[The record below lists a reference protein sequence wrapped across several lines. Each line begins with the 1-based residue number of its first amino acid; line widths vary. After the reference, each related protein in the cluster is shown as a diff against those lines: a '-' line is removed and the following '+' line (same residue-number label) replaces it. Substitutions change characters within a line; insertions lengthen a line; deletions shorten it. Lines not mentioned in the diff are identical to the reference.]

1 MMALPAGREAEPMQ
15 QLIQRFLNKELTRRG
30 LSRKLAALGFTAAA
44 AQSLIESLDATESAD
59 KSLAL
64 PPSKQVTG
72 SGGKLV
78 MEQAK
83 AAGSEYLFTNPGSF
97 EVGLFD
103 AQVTSGVPLIMGLHE
118 GIVVAMAD
126 GYHRASLKPGFVN
139 VHVIAG
145 TAQMGGQL
153 YNASRD
159 GAALVVTAGMLDNE
173 LWSDEGILAPRPGY
187 DQKDVPRQFT
197 KFCWEARN
205 AQSLT
210 MMLRR
215 AYKVAT
221 TPPGGPV
228 YLAMTN
234 GALEAQDVSSEIVPA
249 ERFLMSARPRP
260 EAAAVEQTADWLAQA
275 KRPLI
280 VVGDEVW
287 KSGAQADLVRFA
299 EAYNV
304 PVTSGTGGYFNFP
317 SRHPLHL
324 GRFSMR
330 SDYAQGGVDIALM
343 VGARDF
349 GIWRLPTGPEAPMDA
364 RIVRIGLNAGNMG
377 RNYPTDL
384 ALLADVKAS
393 LADLDAAMKGRIPQ
407 RRLGAFGRDRGDQVR
422 GMSAQMWNDFD
433 SRVRANFGLSPMH
446 PDELT
451 FVMAKTLD
459 RNAVIVG
466 EVHSGYNQHN
476 NFHWGYGD
484 DEQIWIGYTGNS
496 LGWGLGAAT
505 GAKLAMPE
513 RQVVCSIGDGAVM
526 YQSSAL
532 WSQAR
537 YGVPV
542 LNVVWNN
549 LNYQTVRG
557 GFHRYNGTM
566 AATGKYAGMYLGDPD
581 IDFVQLAASQGV
593 KGERATTAA
602 ELEAALKRGQEVCR
616 AGEPYLVEAAIRRIG
631 AGADST
637 WHEGFKLSQRMKTAG

>member
-1 MMALPAGREAEPMQ
+1 MQ
-15 QLIQRFLNKELTRRG
+15 QLIQRFLDHQLTRRG

-44 AQSLIESLDATESAD
+44 AQSLIESLDATESASA
-59 KSLAL
+59 SLAL
-64 PPSKQVTG
+64 PPAEKVTG
-72 SGGKLV
+72 SGGRLV

-103 AQVTSGVPLIMGLHE
+103 AQITSGVPLIMGLHE

-126 GYHRASLKPGFVN
+126 GYHRASLKPAFVN

-205 AQSLT
+205 ANSLT

-234 GALEAQDVSSEIVPA
+234 GALETKDVTSEIVPA

-260 EAAAVEQTADWLAQA
+260 EAAAVERTADWLAQA

-287 KSGAQADLVRFA
+287 KSGAQADLVKFA
-299 EAYNV
+299 DKYNV

-317 SRHPLHL
+317 ARHPLHL

-330 SDYAQGGVDIALM
+330 SDYAQAGVDLALM

-364 RIVRIGLNAGNMG
+364 RIVRVGLNVGNMG

-393 LADLDAAMKGRIPQ
+393 LADLDAAMEGRIPQ
-407 RRLGAFGRDRGDQVR
+407 QRADAFGRDRGDRVR
-422 GMSAQMWNDFD
+422 GMTAKMWDEFD
-433 SRVRANFGLSPMH
+433 GRVRGNFGLSPMH

-451 FVMAKTLD
+451 YIMAKTLD
-459 RNAVIVG
+459 RNAVVVG

-476 NFHWGYGD
+476 NFHWGFGD

-505 GAKLAMPE
+505 GAKLAMPD
-513 RQVVCSIGDGAVM
+513 RPVVCSIGDGAVM
-526 YQSSAL
+526 YQSSAF

-542 LNVVWNN
+542 LTVVWNN

-557 GFHRYNGTM
+557 GFHRYSGTM

-593 KGERATTAA
+593 KGERATTPA
-602 ELEAALKRGQEVCR
+602 ELEVALKRGMEVCK
-616 AGEPYLVEAAIRRIG
+616 AGEPYMVEAVIRRIG
-631 AGADST
+631 PGADST
-637 WHEGFKLSQRMKTAG
+637 WHEGFKLSERAKSAG

>member
-1 MMALPAGREAEPMQ
+1 MRHLAQ
-15 QLIQRFLNKELTRRG
+15 QFLDKR
-30 LSRKLAALGFTAAA
+30 LSRRDLARELGAIGLTAAA
-44 AQSLIESLDATESAD
+44 AQSIVQTLEATEQAGEG
-59 KSLAL
+59 L
-64 PPSKQVTG
+64 PVPGSQQLEG
-72 SGGKLV
+72 SGGFLV

-103 AQVTSGVPLIMGLHE
+103 AQITSGVPLIMGLHE

-126 GYHRASLKPGFVN
+126 GYHRASLKPAFVN

-197 KFCWEARN
+197 KFCWEARD
-205 AQSLT
+205 ARSLT

-221 TPPGGPV
+221 TAPGGPV

-234 GALEAQDVSSEIVPA
+234 GALETKGVRSAILPA
-249 ERFLMSARPRP
+249 ERFLMAARPRP
-260 EAAAVEQTADWLAQA
+260 DAAAVEQTADWLVQA

-287 KSGAQADLVRFA
+287 KSGAQADLVAFA
-299 EAYNV
+299 ERYRI
-304 PVTSGTGGYFNFP
+304 PVASGTGGYFNFP
-317 SRHPLHL
+317 ARHPLHL
-324 GRFSMR
+324 GRFNMR
-330 SDYAQGGVDIALM
+330 SDYAKAGVDLALM

-349 GIWRLPTGPEAPMDA
+349 GIWRLPSGTEAPMDA
-364 RIVRIGLNAGNMG
+364 RIVRVGLNTGNMG

-384 ALLADVKAS
+384 AMVADVKQS
-393 LADLDAAMKGRIPQ
+393 LADLDSALEGRIPMT
-407 RRLGAFGRDRGDQVR
+407 RRDVFGRDRGNEVR
-422 GMSAQMWNDFD
+422 ELTAGIWREFD
-433 SRVRANFGLSPMH
+433 SRVQSNFGLAPMH
-446 PDELT
+446 PDEMT
-451 FVMAKTLD
+451 YIMAKSVD
-459 RNAVIVG
+459 PNAVVVG

-484 DEQIWIGYTGNS
+484 DDQIWIGYTGNS
-496 LGWGLGAAT
+496 LGWGLGAST
-505 GAKLAMPE
+505 GAKLALPD
-513 RQVVCSIGDGAVM
+513 RPVVCSIGDGAVM
-526 YQSSAL
+526 YQSSAF

-542 LNVVWNN
+542 LTVVWNN

-557 GFHRYNGTM
+557 GFHRYDGQM
-566 AATGKYAGMYLGDPD
+566 AQTGKYAGMYLGDPD
-581 IDFVQLAASQGV
+581 IDFVQLAECQGV
-593 KGERATTAA
+593 KGERATTPS
-602 ELEAALKRGQEVCR
+602 ELAAALKRGTEVT
-616 AGEPYLVEAAIRRIG
+616 ASGEPYVVEAMIRRIG
-631 AGADST
+631 AGAEST
-637 WHEGFKLSQRMKTAG
+637 WHEGFKLSERTRSRDA

>member
-1 MMALPAGREAEPMQ
+1 MQ

-59 KSLAL
+59 TGLAL

-234 GALEAQDVSSEIVPA
+234 GALEAQDVSSEIIPA

-287 KSGAQADLVRFA
+287 KSGAQADLVKFA
-299 EAYNV
+299 EAYNI

-330 SDYAQGGVDIALM
+330 SDYAQGGVDLALM

-349 GIWRLPTGPEAPMDA
+349 GIWRLPTGPEAPLDA

-393 LADLDAAMKGRIPQ
+393 LADLDAALKGRIPEQ
-407 RRLGAFGRDRGDQVR
+407 RMGAFGRNRGDQVR

-433 SRVRANFGLSPMH
+433 SRVRGNFGLSPMH

-451 FVMAKTLD
+451 FVMAKTLE

-505 GAKLAMPE
+505 GAKLAMPD

-593 KGERATTAA
+593 KGERATTTA
-602 ELEAALKRGQEVCR
+602 ELEAALKRGQEACR
-616 AGEPYLVEAAIRRIG
+616 AGEPYLVDAAIRRIG
-631 AGADST
+631 PGADST
-637 WHEGFKLSQRMKTAG
+637 WHEGFKLSERMRATG

>member
-1 MMALPAGREAEPMQ
+1 MAVPAGWEDEPMQ

-30 LSRKLAALGFTAAA
+30 LSRKLAALGLTAAA
-44 AQSLIESLDATESAD
+44 AQSLIDSLDATESAD

-64 PPSKQVTG
+64 PPSKQVKG

-205 AQSLT
+205 PQSLT

-287 KSGAQADLVRFA
+287 KSGAQADLVKFA

-330 SDYAQGGVDIALM
+330 SDYAQGGVDLALM

-349 GIWRLPTGPEAPMDA
+349 GIWRLPTGPEAPLDA

-407 RRLGAFGRDRGDQVR
+407 QRRDAFGRDRGEQVR
-422 GMSAQMWNDFD
+422 GLSAQMWNDFD
-433 SRVRANFGLSPMH
+433 SNVRGNFGLSPMH

-451 FVMAKTLD
+451 YVMAKTLD

-505 GAKLAMPE
+505 GAKLAMPD

-566 AATGKYAGMYLGDPD
+566 AATGHYAGMYLGDPD

-602 ELEAALKRGQEVCR
+602 ELEAALKRGKEVCR
-616 AGEPYLVEAAIRRIG
+616 AGEPYLVDAAIRRIG
-631 AGADST
+631 PGADST
-637 WHEGFKLSQRMKTAG
+637 WHEGFKLSERMKATG

>member
-1 MMALPAGREAEPMQ
+1 MQ

-44 AQSLIESLDATESAD
+44 AQSLIESLDATESSET
-59 KSLAL
+59 SLAL

-234 GALEAQDVSSEIVPA
+234 GALEAQDVSSEIIPA

-304 PVTSGTGGYFNFP
+304 PVMSGTGGYFNFP

-330 SDYAQGGVDIALM
+330 SDYAQGGVDLALM

-349 GIWRLPTGPEAPMDA
+349 GIWRLPTGPEAPLDA

-393 LADLDAAMKGRIPQ
+393 LADLDAALKGRIPEQ
-407 RRLGAFGRDRGDQVR
+407 RMGAFGRDRGDQVR

-433 SRVRANFGLSPMH
+433 SRVRGNFGLSPMH

-451 FVMAKTLD
+451 FVMAKTLE

-505 GAKLAMPE
+505 GAKLAMPD

-593 KGERATTAA
+593 KGERATTTA
-602 ELEAALKRGQEVCR
+602 ELEAALKRGQEACR
-616 AGEPYLVEAAIRRIG
+616 AGQPYLVDAAIRRIG
-631 AGADST
+631 PGADST
-637 WHEGFKLSQRMKTAG
+637 WHEGFKLSERMKATG

>member
-1 MMALPAGREAEPMQ
+1 MRHLVQ
-15 QLIQRFLNKELTRRG
+15 QFLDKRLSRRG
-30 LSRKLAALGFTAAA
+30 LARELGAIGLTAAA
-44 AQSLIESLDATESAD
+44 AQSIVQTLEATEQASD
-59 KSLAL
+59 GLAVPGSQEL
-64 PPSKQVTG
+64 EG
-72 SGGKLV
+72 SGGYLV

-103 AQVTSGVPLIMGLHE
+103 AQITSGVPLIMGLHE

-126 GYHRASLKPGFVN
+126 GYHRASLKPAFVN

-197 KFCWEARN
+197 KFCWEARD
-205 AQSLT
+205 ARSLT

-221 TPPGGPV
+221 TAPGGPV

-234 GALEAQDVSSEIVPA
+234 GALETKGVRSAILPA
-249 ERFLMSARPRP
+249 ERFLMAARPRP
-260 EAAAVEQTADWLAQA
+260 DAAAVEQTADWIVRA

-287 KSGAQADLVRFA
+287 KSGAQADLAAFA
-299 EAYNV
+299 ERYRI
-304 PVTSGTGGYFNFP
+304 PVASGTGGYFNFP
-317 SRHPLHL
+317 ARHPLHL

-330 SDYAQGGVDIALM
+330 SDYAQAGVDLALM

-349 GIWRLPTGPEAPMDA
+349 GIWRLPSGAEAPMDA
-364 RIVRIGLNAGNMG
+364 RIVRIGLNTGNMG

-384 ALLADVKAS
+384 AMVADVKQS
-393 LADLDAAMKGRIPQ
+393 LADLDSALEGRIPNA
-407 RRLGAFGRDRGDQVR
+407 RRDAFGRDRGAEVR
-422 GMSAQMWNDFD
+422 ELTAGMWREFD
-433 SRVRANFGLSPMH
+433 SRVRNNFGLAPMH
-446 PDELT
+446 PDEMT
-451 FVMAKTLD
+451 YVMAKSVAP
-459 RNAVIVG
+459 NAVVVG

-484 DEQIWIGYTGNS
+484 DDQIWIGYTGNS
-496 LGWGLGAAT
+496 LGWGLGAST
-505 GAKLAMPE
+505 GAKLALPD
-513 RQVVCSIGDGAVM
+513 RPVVCSIGDGAVM
-526 YQSSAL
+526 YQSSAF

-542 LNVVWNN
+542 LTVVWNN

-557 GFHRYNGTM
+557 GFHRYDGQM
-566 AATGKYAGMYLGDPD
+566 AQTGKYAGMYLGDPD

-593 KGERATTAA
+593 KGERATTPS
-602 ELEAALKRGQEVCR
+602 ELAAALKRGTEVT
-616 AGEPYLVEAAIRRIG
+616 ASGEPYMVEAMIRRIG
-631 AGADST
+631 AGAEST
-637 WHEGFKLSQRMKTAG
+637 WHEGFKLSERMRSRDA

>member
-1 MMALPAGREAEPMQ
+1 MQ
-15 QLIQRFLNKELTRRG
+15 QLIQRFLKKELTRRD
-30 LSRKLAALGFTAAA
+30 LSRELGAVGLTAAA
-44 AQSLIESLDATESAD
+44 AQSLLDTLDATETAGS
-59 KSLAL
+59 SLAV
-64 PPSKQVTG
+64 PGSKEMAG
-72 SGGKLV
+72 SGGELV

-103 AQVTSGVPLIMGLHE
+103 AQITSGVPLIMGLHE

-126 GYHRASLKPGFVN
+126 GYHRASLKPAFVN

-197 KFCWEARN
+197 KFCWEARD
-205 AQSLT
+205 ARSLT

-234 GALEAQDVSSEIVPA
+234 GALETKGVSSRIVPA

-260 EAAAVEQTADWLAQA
+260 EAAAIEQTADWATKA

-287 KSGAQADLVRFA
+287 KSGAQADLVKFA
-299 EAYNV
+299 EKYRI
-304 PVTSGTGGYFNFP
+304 PVAAGTGGYFNFP
-317 SRHPLHL
+317 ARHPFNL

-330 SDYAQGGVDIALM
+330 SAYAQSGVDLALM

-349 GIWRLPTGPEAPMDA
+349 GIWRLPSGAEAPMDA
-364 RIVRIGLNAGNMG
+364 RIVRMGLNTGNMG

-384 ALLADVKAS
+384 ALMADVKQA
-393 LADLDAAMKGRIPQ
+393 LADLDAALEGRIPKQ
-407 RRLGAFGRDRGDQVR
+407 RLDAFGKDRGDEVR
-422 GMSAQMWNDFD
+422 GLTAKMWSDFD
-433 SRVRANFGLSPMH
+433 ARVHNNFGLSPMH
-446 PDELT
+446 PDEMT
-451 FVMAKTLD
+451 YVMAKTVD
-459 RNAVIVG
+459 RNAVVVG

-476 NFHWGYGD
+476 NFHWGFGD
-484 DEQIWIGYTGNS
+484 DEPIWIGYTGNS

-505 GAKLAMPE
+505 GAKLALPD
-513 RQVVCSIGDGAVM
+513 RPVVCSIGDGAVM
-526 YQSSAL
+526 YQSSAF

-542 LNVVWNN
+542 LTVVWNN
-549 LNYQTVRG
+549 HNYQTVRG
-557 GFHRYNGTM
+557 GFHRYNGQM

-593 KGERATTAA
+593 KGERAATPT
-602 ELEAALKRGQEVCR
+602 ELEAALKRGMK
-616 AGEPYLVEAAIRRIG
+616 ATNGGEPYVVEAVIRRIG

-637 WHEGFKLSQRMKTAG
+637 WHEGFKLSERMTGSAA